1 MQSSHT
7 DLLSKT
13 FTEQQLLKPSDEEVA
28 AKADETRGALE
39 ALLQVRTPNITPDF
53 GYCDA
58 ADAAGKDGGGAGEGA
73 GGGQ

>member
-39 ALLQVRTPNITPDF
+39 ALLQVRTPNITTDL
-53 GYCDA
+53 G
-58 ADAAGKDGGGAGEGA
+58 
-73 GGGQ
+73 